1 MFGVS
6 RMEGNTEHR
15 PFLKKILL
23 PISKPRMWLLISE
36 VELCIR
42 PPVKE
47 NPGKNVSKYF

>member
-15 PFLKKILL
+15 PFLYKKILL

-36 VELCIR
+36 VELFIR
-42 PPVKE
+42 PPVKKIPE
-47 NPGKNVSKYF
+47 KIF